1 MNSLF
6 LWNVL
11 CAVMAVAVIAGIV
24 ALAVFFRRQGRAE
37 RGDPTRAA
45 RREGEREAAEGAG
58 GAGGVSGPTQGRQS

>member
-24 ALAVFFRRQGRAE
+24 ALAVFLRRHGRAE
-37 RGDPTRAA
+37 RGDPTR
-45 RREGEREAAEGAG
+45 RL
-58 GAGGVSGPTQGRQS
+58 